1 MRILLVED
9 DPLIGHGVSQSLLE
23 ANHTYQWVKD
33 GKAVMAALDGDTFDA
48 VLLDLGL
55 PGMDGTS
62 VLRQLRERGK
72 NIPVIIITAR
82 DGVQD
87 RIQGL
92 DLGADDYLVK
102 PFSLGELQARLRA
115 VARRHVGTGSPQ
127 LATALLQLDPA
138 TALARGEFG
147 DVSLSAR
154 EMALLQALMYRPGQ
168 VFSREQLESH
178 VYSQGEEIA
187 SNALEVIIHG
197 LRKKLGK
204 QSIRNI
210 RGLGWMVD
218 K

>member
-9 DPLIGHGVSQSLLE
+9 DPLIGHGVSQSLIE
-23 ANHTYQWVKD
+23 ASHTCLWVKD
-33 GKAVMAALDGDTFDA
+33 GKAAMAALVDDGYDA

-55 PGMDGTS
+55 PGMDGTA

-72 NIPVIIITAR
+72 DIPIIIITAR

-115 VARRHVGTGSPQ
+115 VARRHVGSGSPQ
-127 LATALLQLDPA
+127 LATARLQLNPA
-138 TALARGEFG
+138 TAMAQGESG
-147 DVSLSAR
+147 EVALSAR
-154 EMALLQALMYRPGQ
+154 ELALLQALMYRPGQ
-168 VFSREQLESH
+168 VLSREQLEAH
-178 VYSQGEEIA
+178 VYSQGEEVA
-187 SNALEVIIHG
+187 SNALEVVIHG

-204 QSIRNI
+204 QAIRNI
-210 RGLGWMVD
+210 RGLGWMVE

>member
-23 ANHTYQWVKD
+23 ASHACEWVKD
-33 GKAVMAALDGDTFDA
+33 GKAAMAALNDEGFDA

-55 PGMDGTS
+55 PGMDGTA
-62 VLRQLRERGK
+62 VLQQLRARGK
-72 NIPVIIITAR
+72 DVPVIIITAR

-115 VARRHVGTGSPQ
+115 VARRHAGSGSPQ
-127 LATALLQLDPA
+127 LATARVQLNPA
-138 TALARGEFG
+138 TAMARGESG
-147 DVSLSAR
+147 EVALSAR
-154 EMALLQALMYRPGQ
+154 ELALLQALMYRPGQ
-168 VFSREQLESH
+168 VLSREQLEAH
-178 VYSQGEEIA
+178 VYNQGEEVA
-187 SNALEVIIHG
+187 SNALEVVIHG
-197 LRKKLGK
+197 LRRKLGK
-204 QSIRNI
+204 QAIRNI
-210 RGLGWMVD
+210 RGLGWMVE

>member
-9 DPLIGHGVSQSLLE
+9 DPLIGHGVSQSLIE
-23 ANHTYQWVKD
+23 ASHTCLWVKD
-33 GKAVMAALDGDTFDA
+33 GKAAMAALVDDGFDA

-55 PGMDGTS
+55 PGMDGTA

-72 NIPVIIITAR
+72 DIPIIIITAR

-115 VARRHVGTGSPQ
+115 VARRHVGSGSPQ
-127 LATALLQLDPA
+127 LATARLQLNPA
-138 TALARGEFG
+138 TAMAQGESG
-147 DVSLSAR
+147 EVALSAR
-154 EMALLQALMYRPGQ
+154 ELALLQALMYRPGQ
-168 VFSREQLESH
+168 VLSREQLEAH
-178 VYSQGEEIA
+178 VYSQGEEVA
-187 SNALEVIIHG
+187 SNALEVVIHG

-204 QSIRNI
+204 QAIRNI
-210 RGLGWMVD
+210 RGLGWMVE

>member
-23 ANHTYQWVKD
+23 ANHTCQWVKD
-33 GKAVMAALDGDTFDA
+33 GKAVMPALEGDTFDA

-62 VLRQLRERGK
+62 VLRQMRERGK
-72 NIPVIIITAR
+72 DIPVIIITAR
-82 DGVQD
+82 DGEQD

-115 VARRHVGTGSPQ
+115 VARRHVGSGSPQ
-127 LATALLQLDPA
+127 LVTANLQLDPA
-138 TALARGEFG
+138 AASARGEFG

-154 EMALLQALMYRPGQ
+154 EMALLQAMMYRPGQ

-178 VYSQGEEIA
+178 VYSQGEEVA
-187 SNALEVIIHG
+187 SNALEVVIHG

-204 QSIRNI
+204 QAIRNI
-210 RGLGWMVD
+210 RGLGWMVE

>member
-9 DPLIGHGVSQSLLE
+9 DPLIGHGVSQSLVE
-23 ANHTYQWVKD
+23 ASHTCLWVKD
-33 GKAVMAALDGDTFDA
+33 GKAAMAALVDDGFDA

-55 PGMDGTS
+55 PGMDGTA

-72 NIPVIIITAR
+72 DIPIIIITAR

-115 VARRHVGTGSPQ
+115 VARRHVGSGSPQ
-127 LATALLQLDPA
+127 LATARLQLNPA
-138 TALARGEFG
+138 TAMAQGESG
-147 DVSLSAR
+147 EVALSAR
-154 EMALLQALMYRPGQ
+154 ELALLQALMYRPGQ
-168 VFSREQLESH
+168 VLSREQLEAH
-178 VYSQGEEIA
+178 VYSQGEEVA
-187 SNALEVIIHG
+187 SNALEVVIHG

-204 QSIRNI
+204 QAIRNI
-210 RGLGWMVD
+210 RGLGWMVE

>member
-23 ANHTYQWVKD
+23 ASHTCLWVKD
-33 GKAVMAALDGDTFDA
+33 GKAAMTALVDDGFDA

-55 PGMDGTS
+55 PGMDGTA

-72 NIPVIIITAR
+72 DIPIIIITAR

-115 VARRHVGTGSPQ
+115 VARRHVGSGSPQ
-127 LATALLQLDPA
+127 LATARLQLNPA
-138 TALARGEFG
+138 TAMAHGESG
-147 DVSLSAR
+147 EVVLSAR
-154 EMALLQALMYRPGQ
+154 ELALLQALMYRPGQ
-168 VFSREQLESH
+168 VLSREQLEAH
-178 VYSQGEEIA
+178 VYSHGEEVA
-187 SNALEVIIHG
+187 SNALEVVIHG

-204 QSIRNI
+204 QAIRNI
-210 RGLGWMVD
+210 RGLGWMVEN
-218 K
+218 